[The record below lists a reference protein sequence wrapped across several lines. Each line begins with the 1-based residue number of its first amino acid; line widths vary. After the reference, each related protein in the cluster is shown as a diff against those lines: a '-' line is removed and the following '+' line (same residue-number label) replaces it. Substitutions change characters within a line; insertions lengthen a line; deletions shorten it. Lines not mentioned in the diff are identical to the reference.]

1 MFKGAQGLGFT
12 AGYFASL
19 ATRLQGLPGCSSALL
34 SLANRA
40 GIPARKIY
48 DARTGAGSMW
58 ESVHSEASASSHQ
71 LTNPAAGRVGHYCSA
86 QDPVLE
92 RQPENAAA
100 TRQ

>member
-34 SLANRA
+34 SLEKYSRYPGKKTLRSRA
-40 GIPARKIY
+40 
-48 DARTGAGSMW
+48 GAGSMW
-58 ESVHSEASASSHQ
+58 EFLHSEVSASSHQ